1 VKINFRLLK
10 RIDGGNVFYTI
21 FERVLRVDSIAVLI
35 IPHYSSETNVVLQI
49 QTDKSETKFT
59 TATKWVKQLG
69 DIKPTEYRK
78 ITKFINSF
86 VEMNK

>member
-1 VKINFRLLK
+1 MK

-21 FERVLRVDSIAVLI
+21 FERVLQVDSIAVLI

-49 QTDKSETKFT
+49 QTDKSETKFA
-59 TATKWVKQLG
+59 TATQWVKQLG
-69 DIKPTEYRK
+69 DIKPTVYRK
-78 ITKFINSF
+78 ITKFINAF